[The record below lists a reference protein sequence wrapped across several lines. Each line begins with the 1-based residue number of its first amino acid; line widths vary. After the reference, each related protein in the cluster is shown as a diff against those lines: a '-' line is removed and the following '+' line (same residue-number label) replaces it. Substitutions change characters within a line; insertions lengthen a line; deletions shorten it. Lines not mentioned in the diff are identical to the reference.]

1 VKKLLFFAIGAAVM
15 SSCTEIKMLQMDV
28 ADLQEKVNAMGGDTD
43 GDGVADLYDVDNNT
57 PEGVAVA
64 GNGAALD
71 SDGDGIANYMDE
83 DVFTPKGVRVD
94 SKGMPVD
101 SDMDGVPDGI
111 DMEDNTAMGAMVNFK
126 GQTVGVANGMGG
138 SSALLPS
145 IYFKFNSSSLS
156 TSSYESLTT
165 VARYLNDNQGVS
177 LVIKGYSDPVG
188 SDEYNQALAMR
199 RAKAVKKALNE
210 VFKIKGDRL
219 HTEAVGEKDNLSDD
233 YKINRRVDF
242 AFK

>member
-1 VKKLLFFAIGAAVM
+1 MKKLLFFAIGAAVM

-145 IYFKFNSSSLS
+145 IYFKFNSSALS
-156 TSSYESLTT
+156 TSSFESLTT
-165 VARYLNDNQGVS
+165 VARYLNDNPGVS

>member
-1 VKKLLFFAIGAAVM
+1 MYRDQNVANGCCR
-15 SSCTEIKMLQMDV
+15 SSRKSECNGV
-28 ADLQEKVNAMGGDTD
+28 DTD

-126 GQTVGVANGMGG
+126 GQTIGVANGLGG

-145 IYFKFNSSSLS
+145 IYFKFNSSALS

-165 VARYLNDNQGVS
+165 VARYLNDNQGVN

-188 SDEYNQALAMR
+188 SDEYNRALAMR

>member
-1 VKKLLFFAIGAAVM
+1 
-15 SSCTEIKMLQMDV
+15 MDV

-43 GDGVADLYDVDNNT
+43 GDGVADLYDVDNKT

-83 DVFTPKGVRVD
+83 DVFTPRGVRVD
-94 SKGMPVD
+94 VKGMPID

-111 DMEDNTAMGAMVNFK
+111 DMEDNTANGAMVNFK
-126 GQTVGVANGMGG
+126 GQTVGGANGMGG
-138 SSALLPS
+138 SPALLPS
-145 IYFKFNSSSLS
+145 IYFKFNSSALS

-165 VARYLNDNQGVS
+165 VARYFNDNQGIS

-210 VFKIKGDRL
+210 VFKINGDRL
-219 HTEAVGEKDNLSDD
+219 HTKAVGEKDNLSDD

>member
-1 VKKLLFFAIGAAVM
+1 MKKLLFFAIGAAVM

-28 ADLQEKVNAMGGDTD
+28 ADLNEKVSAMGGDTD

-57 PEGVAVA
+57 PEGIAVA

-71 SDGDGIANYMDE
+71 SDGDGIPNYMDE

-94 SKGMPVD
+94 AKGMPVD
-101 SDMDGVPDGI
+101 SDMDGVPDGV
-111 DMEDNTAMGAMVNFK
+111 DLETNTARGAMVNFK

-138 SSALLPS
+138 TSALLPS

-165 VARYLNDNQGVS
+165 VARYLNDNQGVT

-188 SDEYNQALAMR
+188 SESYNQMLAKR
-199 RAKAVKKALNE
+199 RSAAVKKALNE
-210 VFKIKGDRL
+210 VFKINGDRL
-219 HTEAVGEKDNLSDD
+219 LTEAVGEKDDLSDD

-242 AFK
+242 ALK